1 MKALKKRHLKQIVF
15 NHSSDINFI
24 DFMNLFEK
32 STAKS
37 YSLLVIDATF
47 ASEYPSRFR
56 NNLLETIQKIIV
68 TIDNKIR
75 MKNYNMI
82 LTEKQQK
89 HQYYQLEKL
98 ISMNILQAK
107 VYFRLIREQA
117 KFIYSPLS
125 KALEKQIKTIQDQGK
140 KNKGT

>member
-1 MKALKKRHLKQIVF
+1 MKALKKRHLKQIAF

-24 DFMNLFEK
+24 DFMNLFQK

-37 YSLLVIDATF
+37 YSLLVIDATL

-68 TIDNKIR
+68 TIDNKSG

-98 ISMNILQAK
+98 IRMNMLQAK
-107 VYFRLIREQA
+107 VYFRLIRDKA

-125 KALEKQIKTIQDQGK
+125 KALGKPIKTIQDQGK
-140 KNKGT
+140 NK

>member
-1 MKALKKRHLKQIVF
+1 M
-15 NHSSDINFI
+15 
-24 DFMNLFEK
+24 
-32 STAKS
+32 
-37 YSLLVIDATF
+37 LLLHHNILHV
-47 ASEYPSRFR
+47 
-56 NNLLETIQKIIV
+56 LETTQKIIV

-75 MKNYNMI
+75 MKNYHMI

-98 ISMNILQAK
+98 ISMNILQTK
-107 VYFRLIREQA
+107 VYFRLIKEQA

-140 KNKGT
+140 NK

>member
-1 MKALKKRHLKQIVF
+1 MKALKKRHLKQIAF

-37 YSLLVIDATF
+37 YSLLVIDATL
-47 ASEYPSRFR
+47 ASEYPSRFI
-56 NNLLETIQKIIV
+56 NNLLETTQKIIV

-98 ISMNILQAK
+98 ISVNIL
-107 VYFRLIREQA
+107 
-117 KFIYSPLS
+117 
-125 KALEKQIKTIQDQGK
+125 
-140 KNKGT
+140 

>member
-15 NHSSDINFI
+15 NHSSAINFI
-24 DFMNLFEK
+24 DFKNLFEK
-32 STAKS
+32 STSKS
-37 YSLLVIDATF
+37 YSLLVIDATL

-68 TIDNKIR
+68 TIDNKSG

-98 ISMNILQAK
+98 IRMNMLQAK
-107 VYFRLIREQA
+107 VYFRLIRDKA

-125 KALEKQIKTIQDQGK
+125 KALGKPIKTIQDQGK
-140 KNKGT
+140 NK

>member
-1 MKALKKRHLKQIVF
+1 MKALKKRHLKQNVF
-15 NHSSDINFI
+15 NYSSDINFI

-37 YSLLVIDATF
+37 YSLLVIDATL

-56 NNLLETIQKIIV
+56 NNLLETTQKIIV

-75 MKNYNMI
+75 MKNYHMI

-98 ISMNILQAK
+98 ISMNILQTK
-107 VYFRLIREQA
+107 VYFRLIKEQA

-140 KNKGT
+140 NK

>member
-1 MKALKKRHLKQIVF
+1 MKALKKRHLKQNVF

-37 YSLLVIDATF
+37 YSLLVIDATL

-68 TIDNKIR
+68 TIDNKIS

-98 ISMNILQAK
+98 ISVNIL
-107 VYFRLIREQA
+107 
-117 KFIYSPLS
+117 
-125 KALEKQIKTIQDQGK
+125 
-140 KNKGT
+140 

>member
-1 MKALKKRHLKQIVF
+1 
-15 NHSSDINFI
+15 
-24 DFMNLFEK
+24 MNLFEK
-32 STAKS
+32 GTAKS
-37 YSLLVIDATF
+37 YSLLVIDATL

-56 NNLLETIQKIIV
+56 NNLLETTQKIIV

-75 MKNYNMI
+75 MENYHMI

-98 ISMNILQAK
+98 ISMNILQTK
-107 VYFRLIREQA
+107 VYFRLIKEQA

-140 KNKGT
+140 NK

>member
-1 MKALKKRHLKQIVF
+1 MKALKNRHLKQNVF

-24 DFMNLFEK
+24 GFMNLFEK

-37 YSLLVIDATF
+37 YSLLVIDATL

-56 NNLLETIQKIIV
+56 NNLLETTQKIIV

-75 MKNYNMI
+75 MKNYHMI

-98 ISMNILQAK
+98 ISMNILQTK
-107 VYFRLIREQA
+107 VYFRLIKEQA

-140 KNKGT
+140 NK

>member
-1 MKALKKRHLKQIVF
+1 MKAPKKRHLKQIAF

-37 YSLLVIDATF
+37 YSLLVIDATL
-47 ASEYPSRFR
+47 ASEYPSRFI
-56 NNLLETIQKIIV
+56 NNLLETTQKIIV

-107 VYFRLIREQA
+107 VYLRLIKEQA

-140 KNKGT
+140 NK

>member
-1 MKALKKRHLKQIVF
+1 MKAFKKRHLKQNVF

-37 YSLLVIDATF
+37 YSLLVIDATL

-56 NNLLETIQKIIV
+56 NNLLETTQKIIV

-75 MKNYNMI
+75 MKNYHMI

-98 ISMNILQAK
+98 ISMNILQTK
-107 VYFRLIREQA
+107 VYFRLIKEQA

-140 KNKGT
+140 NK

>member
-1 MKALKKRHLKQIVF
+1 MKALKKRHLKQNVF

-37 YSLLVIDATF
+37 YSLLVIDATL
-47 ASEYPSRFR
+47 ASEYPSRFI
-56 NNLLETIQKIIV
+56 NNLLETTQKIIV

-107 VYFRLIREQA
+107 VYLRLIKEQA

-125 KALEKQIKTIQDQGK
+125 KALEKQIKTIQDQA
-140 KNKGT
+140 KNK

>member
-1 MKALKKRHLKQIVF
+1 MKALKKRHVKKIAF

-37 YSLLVIDATF
+37 YSFLVIDATL

-68 TIDNKIR
+68 TTDNKIR

-82 LTEKQQK
+82 LTEKEQK

-98 ISMNILQAK
+98 ISVNIL
-107 VYFRLIREQA
+107 
-117 KFIYSPLS
+117 
-125 KALEKQIKTIQDQGK
+125 
-140 KNKGT
+140 

>member
-1 MKALKKRHLKQIVF
+1 MKALKKRHLKQNVF

-37 YSLLVIDATF
+37 YSLLVIDATL

-56 NNLLETIQKIIV
+56 NNLLETTQKIIV

-107 VYFRLIREQA
+107 VYFRLIKEQA

-140 KNKGT
+140 NK

>member
-1 MKALKKRHLKQIVF
+1 MKALKKRHLKQNVF

-37 YSLLVIDATF
+37 YSLLVIDATL

-56 NNLLETIQKIIV
+56 NNLLETTQKIIV

-75 MKNYNMI
+75 MKNYHMI

-98 ISMNILQAK
+98 ISMNILQTK
-107 VYFRLIREQA
+107 VYFRLIKEQA

-140 KNKGT
+140 NK

>member
-1 MKALKKRHLKQIVF
+1 MKALKKRHLKQNVF

-37 YSLLVIDATF
+37 YSLLVIDATL
-47 ASEYPSRFR
+47 ASEYPSRFI
-56 NNLLETIQKIIV
+56 NNLLETTQKIIV

-107 VYFRLIREQA
+107 VYLRLIKEQA
-117 KFIYSPLS
+117 KFIYSPLN

-140 KNKGT
+140 NK